1 MKSATAK
8 FKLWNLYDNVQKAK
22 TPAAQKKAQA
32 ALNKAKA
39 KAMAQVA
46 KAVK

>member
-1 MKSATAK
+1 MTKSGD
-8 FKLWNLYDNVQKAK
+8 LYDKVLNAK
-22 TPAAQKKAQA
+22 NDAAQKKAQA